1 MEKQKAGFTNIDEYI
16 ASFPADVQERLRQ
29 MRAVIREA
37 APEAQEKI
45 SYQMPTFFLQGNLV
59 HFAAFKNHIGF
70 YPAPRG
76 IEAFK
81 DELAAYEG
89 AKGSVQFPLDQPLPL
104 DLVRRIVQFR
114 VADQMQNAEAKKP
127 KKK

>member
-1 MEKQKAGFTNIDEYI
+1 MEKQKTGFTSVDEYI
-16 ASFPADVQERLRQ
+16 AAFPADVQERLRQ

-45 SYQMPTFFLQGNLV
+45 SYQMPTFFLHGNLV
-59 HFAAFKNHIGF
+59 HFAAFKTHIGF

-76 IEAFK
+76 IEEFK
-81 DELAAYEG
+81 DELAVYEG
-89 AKGSVQFPLDQPLPL
+89 AKGSVRFPLDQPLPL

-114 VADQMQNAEAKKP
+114 VADQLQNAKAKKS
-127 KKK
+127 KK

>member
-1 MEKQKAGFTNIDEYI
+1 MEKQKAGFTSIDEYI
-16 ASFPADVQERLRQ
+16 AAFPADVQERLQQ
-29 MRAVIREA
+29 MRAIIREA

-45 SYQMPTFFLQGNLV
+45 SYQMPTFFLHGNLV

-89 AKGSVQFPLDQPLPL
+89 AKGSVRFPLDQPLPL

-114 VADQMQNAEAKKP
+114 VTDQLQNAKAKKSR
-127 KKK
+127 K

>member
-1 MEKQKAGFTNIDEYI
+1 MEKQKAGFTSIDEYI
-16 ASFPADVQERLRQ
+16 AAFPADVQERLRQ

-37 APEAQEKI
+37 APEAQEKM
-45 SYQMPTFFLQGNLV
+45 SYQMPTFFLHGNLV

-89 AKGSVQFPLDQPLPL
+89 AKGSVRFPLDQPLPL

-114 VADQMQNAEAKKP
+114 VADQLQNAKTKKS
-127 KKK
+127 KK

>member
-1 MEKQKAGFTNIDEYI
+1 MEKQKTGFTSVDEYI
-16 ASFPADVQERLRQ
+16 AAFPADVQERLRQ

-45 SYQMPTFFLQGNLV
+45 SYQMPTFFLHGNLV
-59 HFAAFKNHIGF
+59 HFAAFKTHIGF

-89 AKGSVQFPLDQPLPL
+89 AKGSVRFPLDQPLPL

-114 VADQMQNAEAKKP
+114 VADQLQNAKAKKS
-127 KKK
+127 KK